1 MTIYKPKPWRHLYN
15 SKQWKQLRQRQ
26 LLICPLC
33 VMCEA
38 LGKTVPANVV
48 DHVKP
53 HKGNEVLFFNPLNL
67 QSLCKSC
74 HDSAKQTLEK
84 SGVLIGCGT
93 DGTPLDPSHHW
104 R

>member
-1 MTIYKPKPWRHLYN
+1 
-15 SKQWKQLRQRQ
+15 
-26 LLICPLC
+26 
-33 VMCEA
+33 MCEA